1 MDYRQL
7 TKKCVDVYRKQHTL
21 LTGFSDSLV
30 YFLMNVIFSPSLQ
43 NLSESDHANIQKLHD
58 FSAHSFMY
66 KVMHLPTYLLHWSL
80 NIYEGSQRNELC
92 IA

>member
-1 MDYRQL
+1 MDYRQF
-7 TKKCVDVYRKQHTL
+7 TEKCVDVYRKQHTL
-21 LTGFSDSLV
+21 LTGFSGSLV

-43 NLSESDHANIQKLHD
+43 SLSESDHANIQMLRD

-66 KVMHLPTYLLHWSL
+66 KVMCLPTYLLHWSL
-80 NIYEGSQRNELC
+80 NIYEEIQRNELC